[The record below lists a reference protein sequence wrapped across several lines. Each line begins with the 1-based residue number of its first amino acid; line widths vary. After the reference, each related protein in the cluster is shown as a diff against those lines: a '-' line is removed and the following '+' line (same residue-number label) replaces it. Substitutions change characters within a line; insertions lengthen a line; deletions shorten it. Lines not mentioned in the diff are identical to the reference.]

1 MTERTRGSATRD
13 PTSKLA
19 GALALVAFCTGCA
32 TPPEQ
37 TADTDGYSPHI
48 YRTGSNIPVKDY
60 GAANIKIAPAE
71 AINPINRPMG
81 QAAPRSGG

>member
-1 MTERTRGSATRD
+1 MTDGTRGSAMRD
-13 PTSKLA
+13 WSLKLA
-19 GALALVAFCTGCA
+19 GAFALVGFCTGCA

-37 TADTDGYSPHI
+37 TADTDGYSSRI

-60 GAANIKIAPAE
+60 GAANIKVAPADV
-71 AINPINRPMG
+71 INPINRPMG